1 MGELNEKLDKYYD
14 GALADQ
20 STFLRGAVVTA
31 RYIVG
36 SAIRWTFRARYEN
49 LEVFDKLPEGRGVVI
64 AGNHSSYTDPM
75 FVFDGIWPRRV
86 RFMAKG
92 ELFTHKI
99 LDHLLAWTG
108 VFPVYTD
115 ARGRKAIKRSIACL
129 RRGENV
135 GIFPEATR
143 VKYDDPRVI
152 EPSEGV
158 ALIAKMADTL
168 IVPVGI
174 KGTIDISPHGSKR
187 LHFPK
192 VVLRFGD
199 PIDWHDY
206 KDLGKNEMLT
216 EVTAETMRRVRQIVA
231 DLGGAPEVIRVGKAP
246 AADDAAEAAGDAG
259 VSDQKDPA
267 RDSGKE

>member
-1 MGELNEKLDKYYD
+1 MGKQLNDKLDRYYD
-14 GALADQ
+14 GALAEQ
-20 STFLRGAVVTA
+20 STFLRGAVVVA
-31 RYIVG
+31 RYLVG
-36 SAIRWTFRARYEN
+36 GTIHLVFRARYEN
-49 LEVFDKLPEGRGVVI
+49 VEVLDNLPEGRGVVI

-92 ELFTHKI
+92 ELFTHAI

-108 VFPVYTD
+108 VFPVFTD
-115 ARGRKAIKRSIACL
+115 ARGRKAIKRAIACL
-129 RRGENV
+129 RRGEHI

-174 KGTIDISPHGSKR
+174 KGTVDISPHGSKLLR
-187 LHFPK
+187 FPK

-216 EVTAETMRRVRQIVA
+216 EVTAETMRRVRDLVA
-231 DLGGAPEVIRVGKAP
+231 DLGGASEIIRTGDERAAAAETSSPEATAGAP
-246 AADDAAEAAGDAG
+246 AGE
-259 VSDQKDPA
+259 
-267 RDSGKE
+267 E